1 MRSLGVARPQDR
13 WKWSPLPFVAPAF
26 FPRCHLLLVSVL
38 KLRWNA
44 NVAGHEAAQFFRIF
58 PSNPFA
64 AANGNAYKL
73 CKVFFVCGR
82 KDIWRT
88 PADTVI
94 VFILHLAGL
103 AALPGN
109 GWWRGAKVTRGAVY
123 SGHVVVFLIAASIDF
138 CLCLWLVTKQNQ
150 SLGFGRTLVGGN
162 GGSAYKEL
170 SDLHHK
176 VRILRLLFG
185 SYSCNALSETTLK
198 LRMSHLKLYC
208 KLGIRK
214 SSPSY
219 SFWI

>member
-1 MRSLGVARPQDR
+1 MVLLYFLQFNGFIPSSHFVMQILLMRL
-13 WKWSPLPFVAPAF
+13 KPF
-26 FPRCHLLLVSVL
+26 L
-38 KLRWNA
+38 
-44 NVAGHEAAQFFRIF
+44 
-58 PSNPFA
+58 
-64 AANGNAYKL
+64 
-73 CKVFFVCGR
+73 
-82 KDIWRT
+82 
-88 PADTVI
+88 
-94 VFILHLAGL
+94 FIIYV
-103 AALPGN
+103 
-109 GWWRGAKVTRGAVY
+109 K
-123 SGHVVVFLIAASIDF
+123 
-138 CLCLWLVTKQNQ
+138 
-150 SLGFGRTLVGGN
+150 GGGG

>member
-1 MRSLGVARPQDR
+1 MQGVFCL
-13 WKWSPLPFVAPAF
+13 WEEG
-26 FPRCHLLLVSVL
+26 HL
-38 KLRWNA
+38 
-44 NVAGHEAAQFFRIF
+44 
-58 PSNPFA
+58 
-64 AANGNAYKL
+64 
-73 CKVFFVCGR
+73 
-82 KDIWRT
+82 
-88 PADTVI
+88 ADTSRHCHCV
-94 VFILHLAGL
+94 H
-103 AALPGN
+103 P
-109 GWWRGAKVTRGAVY
+109 
-123 SGHVVVFLIAASIDF
+123 S
-138 CLCLWLVTKQNQ
+138 
-150 SLGFGRTLVGGN
+150 FGRTGCTSGERLMERGESDEGCCLFWPCCCFPNSCEHWLLFVFVACHQTEPEPRLWQDSGVGRGGN